1 MTDAN
6 RPQGPT
12 IWGLIQTAA
21 LLGLLACVYAS
32 SHTVM
37 VSWWNNDDYSYCYLL
52 PLIIGWIVWHKRG
65 SLAGLA
71 NGGTW
76 AALAPLAVGVL
87 LYWLGELG
95 SEFYSQFLSSWFVAL
110 ALCLLFFGWPVVRQ
124 LGFVFLL
131 LFAMMPLPQFLNN
144 TLTVQLQ
151 LMATQLGEGLI
162 RLMGMSVYREGNIID
177 LGFMQLQVVE
187 ACSGLR
193 YLFPLIVLGLV
204 LAYFTRLRLWKK
216 CALVALAVPISLVLN
231 ALRIAVTA
239 LASKLLGPQVAEG
252 FSHDF
257 AGWAIFLMS
266 FGLLYA
272 MSLLL
277 ARLPGEPGAGE
288 PRAGDPRAELKAEAQ
303 PDDSADDNAGGNADA
318 SADSEAAQPE
328 QAGQKPAT
336 SAPGPTARASLPLGH
351 APGLRFWV
359 ACAVLAAMFLCIT
372 GRGGQDSPPQSR
384 PFAEFPMQIGPWTG
398 TAQFLEADILNTL
411 KLSQYVLADYQGP
424 DKALVNL
431 YVAYYRSQRKG
442 EAIHS
447 PESCLPGT
455 GWSVEEAEV
464 VNIAPG
470 AGGAPQRVNRSL
482 ASKGASRILTWFWFA
497 QHGRKLTSLPELKL
511 STFYEAITRNRTDG
525 ALVRLSTALGP
536 HEPAA
541 KADERLR
548 RFLRDVEPT
557 LRGFVP
563 D

>member
-1 MTDAN
+1 MSEPN
-6 RPQGPT
+6 RPQGLT
-12 IWGLIQTAA
+12 VWGLLQAAA
-21 LLGLLACVYAS
+21 LLGLLACVYAT

-52 PLIIGWIVWHKRG
+52 PLVIGWIVWGRRA
-65 SLAGLA
+65 SLATLA

-87 LYWLGELG
+87 LYWLGEFG

-124 LGFVFLL
+124 LGFAFLL

-144 TLTVQLQ
+144 KLTVQLQ
-151 LMATQLGEGLI
+151 LVATQMGEALI

-216 CALVALAVPISLVLN
+216 CALVAVAVPISLVLN
-231 ALRIAVTA
+231 ALRIAATA
-239 LASKLLGPQVAEG
+239 VASKLLGPQVAEG

-257 AGWAIFLMS
+257 AGWAIFLIS

-272 MSLLL
+272 VSLLL
-277 ARLPGEPGAGE
+277 ARLPGETA
-288 PRAGDPRAELKAEAQ
+288 LQ
-303 PDDSADDNAGGNADA
+303 PDADHDGEHDAGAA
-318 SADSEAAQPE
+318 PEPALSEP
-328 QAGQKPAT
+328 AGQESQNANCQVASSRNANRQDAGSQDT
-336 SAPGPTARASLPLGH
+336 GPGQVARASLPLGR

-359 ACAVLAAMFLCIT
+359 ACAVLAATFFGIT
-372 GRGGQDSPPQSR
+372 GRGGQDTPPQAR

-398 TAQFLEADILNTL
+398 AAQFLDTDILSTL
-411 KLSQYVLADYQGP
+411 KLSQYVMADYQGP

-455 GWSVEEAEV
+455 GWSVEEAGV
-464 VNIAPG
+464 VDITPE

-541 KADERLR
+541 RADERLR

-557 LRGFVP
+557 LREFVP

>member
-1 MTDAN
+1 MTDPN
-6 RPQGPT
+6 RPQDLT

-21 LLGLLACVYAS
+21 LLGLLAGVYAS

-52 PLIIGWIVWHKRG
+52 PLIIGWIVWHKRQ
-65 SLAGLA
+65 SLAALA
-71 NGGTW
+71 NGGAW

-87 LYWLGELG
+87 LYWLGEFG
-95 SEFYSQFLSSWFVAL
+95 SEFYSQFLSSWFVVL
-110 ALCLLFFGWPVVRQ
+110 ALCLLFFGWPVARQ

-144 TLTVQLQ
+144 KLTVQLQ
-151 LMATQLGEGLI
+151 LMATQLGEALI

-216 CALVALAVPISLVLN
+216 CALVAVAVPISLVLN

-272 MSLLL
+272 VSLFL
-277 ARLPGEPGAGE
+277 ARLPGEPEADAKADVKAAPEDASPEPAGQDSQDT
-288 PRAGDPRAELKAEAQ
+288 DPRGSGPQ
-303 PDDSADDNAGGNADA
+303 DTG
-318 SADSEAAQPE
+318 
-328 QAGQKPAT
+328 PA
-336 SAPGPTARASLPLGH
+336 PIARAPLPLGR

-359 ACAVLAAMFLCIT
+359 ACAVLAAMLLLIT
-372 GRGGQDSPPQSR
+372 GRGGQDTPPQAR

-398 TAQFLEADILNTL
+398 TAQFLDADTLNTL
-411 KLSQYVLADYQGP
+411 KLSQYILADYQGP
-424 DKALVNL
+424 DRAMANL

-455 GWSVEEAEV
+455 GWSVEEAGV
-464 VNIAPG
+464 VDITPE

-482 ASKGASRILTWFWFA
+482 ASKGASRILTWFWFS

-541 KADERLR
+541 KADERLG